1 MFGILTGVA
10 MSSLDGAP
18 SWFGDTTLTAGL
30 IVPIIVIGGLLVG
43 FATGFGLF
51 LLKKAHW
58 LVYLG
63 VLSTLCFTYIFVT
76 MHYSLSGLAYIA
88 LVLACLISIKSRDIS
103 EVRKIGKVMVLA
115 WRIVEVILFG
125 LIGAAMD
132 VTKLSGETVGYAVL
146 AIFLGELIKVP
157 VAFVTTVTGN
167 FNLKERIFMTLCR
180 MPKATVQAS
189 LGGMILSIAQ
199 AAGDSKFEAYGEDV
213 LTIAATS
220 IMITTPIALA
230 ISSLAPYLLT
240 QANPSAIPTAA
251 PLSPIIEV
259 KEGKQTSEGKDEEL
273 AQPIISPA
281 NSPDSPDDHDNSP

>member
-1 MFGILTGVA
+1 

-30 IVPIIVIGGLLVG
+30 IVPIIVIGGLILG

-58 LVYLG
+58 LVYLI

-76 MHYSLSGLAYIA
+76 MHYSLSGLSYIA
-88 LVLACLISIKSRDIS
+88 LVLACLISIKSREIS

-132 VTKLSGETVGYAVL
+132 VNKLSGTTVAYAIL
-146 AIFLGELIKVP
+146 AVFLGELIKVP
-157 VAFVTTVTGN
+157 VAFLTTIAGN

-189 LGGMILSIAQ
+189 LGGVILSIAQ
-199 AAGDSKFEAYGEDV
+199 AAGDSVFESYGEEV
-213 LTIAATS
+213 LTVAATS
-220 IMITTPIALA
+220 IMITTPIALV

-240 QANPSAIPTAA
+240 QASPLAQPTAA

-259 KEGKQTSEGKDEEL
+259 KEGKQNTEVKEEEL
-273 AQPIISPA
+273 VQPI
-281 NSPDSPDDHDNSP
+281 NSPDSPDNQDHGN

>member
-10 MSSLDGAP
+10 MSSLNGAP

-30 IVPIIVIGGLLVG
+30 IVPIIVIGGLVLG

-58 LVYLG
+58 LVYLI

-88 LVLACLISIKSRDIS
+88 LVLSCLISIKSREIS
-103 EVRKIGKVMVLA
+103 EVRKIGKVMVFA

-132 VTKLSGETVGYAVL
+132 INKLNGNTVAYAVL
-146 AIFLGELIKVP
+146 AVFLGELIKVP
-157 VAFVTTVTGN
+157 VAFLTTITGN
-167 FNLKERIFMTLCR
+167 FNMKERIFMTLCR

-189 LGGMILSIAQ
+189 LGGAILSIAQ
-199 AAGDSKFEAYGEDV
+199 AAGDSTFESYGEEV
-213 LTIAATS
+213 LTTAATS
-220 IMITTPIALA
+220 IMITTPIALV

-240 QANPSAIPTAA
+240 QASPSSMPTVGT
-251 PLSPIIEV
+251 LSPIIEV
-259 KEGKQTSEGKDEEL
+259 KEGKQTSEVKEEEL
-273 AQPIISPA
+273 VQPI
-281 NSPDSPDDHDNSP
+281 NSPDDHDHDN